1 MLPGKKFIADFHI
14 HSHYSLAT
22 SKKLIPEYLDHWAR
36 IKGINVIGTGDC
48 IHPGWLGELKEKLEP
63 AGNGLFRLK
72 KKFMSGAD
80 IFRAGASPAPTKI
93 VSNENI
99 PKDVYFML
107 TGEISNIYKKNG
119 RVRKVHNLCVFPD
132 FEAVEY
138 VQRSLKRFN
147 IESDG
152 RPIIGLDS
160 KFLLEIVLNSSDTS
174 FLVPAH
180 IWTPWFS
187 ALGSKS
193 GFDSINECYED
204 LTRHIFAVE
213 TGLSSDP
220 AMNWTCG
227 FLSDFKLISNSDA
240 HSPEKLGREANIFET
255 ELSYHSIYS
264 ALSGGK
270 GFLGTIEFFPQ
281 EGKYHYD
288 GHRKCGLCWDPLET
302 LEHNALCPVC
312 GKPVTKG
319 VMYRVAELADRD
331 GKEKFANKRDF
342 YSITSLPDLL
352 AELMNKKSSS
362 NKSVQAEYFSLIEN
376 LGSEFQILLFA
387 DIEEIKKAGG
397 VLLAEG
403 IKRLR
408 AGDVFIEEGYDGEY
422 GRIKVFDREELAS
435 FAGDSLFQAA
445 ADDAAMTP
453 AHTEPKSGGSA
464 LPPEGTASSV
474 RFNIRQ
480 FKSLKGKT
488 VLPDNVPETLPL
500 AIKPSAEQSQAIEH
514 FEGPCMVIAG
524 PGSGKTRILTERIIH
539 LTSKKRVIPES
550 ILAVTFSNKAAEEIR
565 SRIKNKDESLSPKI
579 CTFHAFGLSV
589 LKNHY
594 RIFER
599 PEHFYIADSEEK
611 KEIINE
617 LRELKKP
624 GRNDKR
630 KTEKYIIG
638 MEKYKQGM
646 SEETDIDLFID
657 YNRELQIR
665 GAFDLDD
672 LIYLVVELFQTHPE
686 ILAKYREQYQWI
698 LIDEYQDI
706 NAKQFELV
714 TALAGS
720 NNPNLFAIGD
730 PDQAI
735 YGFRGSDVRYI
746 DKLKENFPNIKVL
759 SLRRSYRC
767 PGSVI
772 KAAGQILGKTEY
784 LAGKSDNVRINI
796 QETESEKS
804 EADWIASQVEKMIGG
819 VRSFSIDSGISDG
832 QAEDETASFSDFAV
846 LCRTTHMFGPV
857 IKAFAD
863 HGIACQVTGTDPFYN
878 SEPFSTLIRR
888 FRTIYYHHANTE
900 SSTLKSIDET
910 RQMIERK
917 EDIYMILNKT
927 MQPADI
933 SADDRKRMEDLAR
946 SFGNDYEKFFS
957 NLSMRQGVDY
967 YNGKAEAVSVMTM
980 HASKGMEFNTVF
992 IPGCEVGIIPF
1003 ELFGKKSEREL
1014 AEEERLFYVGITRT
1028 KKNLF
1033 LTHAKKRFIRGRL
1046 LIQQKSPLL
1055 NRLEKDLLKFG
1066 ARAKKN
1072 KKEDGGQL
1080 DLFG

>member
-1 MLPGKKFIADFHI
+1 MQSGKKFIADFHI

-22 SKKLIPEYLDHWAR
+22 SKNLIPEYLDRWAK
-36 IKGINVIGTGDC
+36 IKGIDVIGTGDC
-48 IHPGWLGELKEKLEP
+48 IHPGWLKELKEKLEP
-63 AGNGLFRLK
+63 AENGLFRLK
-72 KKFMSGAD
+72 DEYNPRRTKTD
-80 IFRAGASPAPTKI
+80 LLAGLNATSCAPP
-93 VSNENI
+93 VENI
-99 PKDVYFML
+99 PDDVYFML

-119 RVRKVHNLCVFPD
+119 KVRKVHNLCVFPD

-160 KFLLEIVLNSSDTS
+160 KFLLEIILNSSDTS

-187 ALGSKS
+187 VLGSKS
-193 GFDSINECYED
+193 GFDTISECYEE

-220 AMNWTCG
+220 AMNWACG
-227 FLSDFKLISNSDA
+227 FLNDFKLISNSDA
-240 HSPEKLGREANIFET
+240 HSPEKLGREANLFET

-288 GHRKCGLCWDPLET
+288 GHRKCGVCWDPLET
-302 LEHNALCPVC
+302 LEHNDICPVC
-312 GKPVTKG
+312 GKPVTRG

-331 GKEKFANKRDF
+331 GREKFANKRDF

-352 AELMNKKSSS
+352 AELMNKKSAS
-362 NKSVQAEYFSLIEN
+362 NKSVQAEYFRLIEN
-376 LGSEFQILLFA
+376 LGSEFHILLFA
-387 DIEEIKKAGG
+387 DIGKIKQAGG
-397 VLLAEG
+397 ELLAEG

-408 AGDVFIEEGYDGEY
+408 AGNVIIDEGYDGEF
-422 GRIKVFDREELAS
+422 GRIKVFNQEELAL
-435 FAGDSLFQAA
+435 FAGDSLFGRGEKSDSAA
-445 ADDAAMTP
+445 TGA
-453 AHTEPKSGGSA
+453 
-464 LPPEGTASSV
+464 ASSIK
-474 RFNIRQ
+474 FNIEQ
-480 FKSLKGKT
+480 FKSLKNKMN
-488 VLPDNVPETLPL
+488 LQENIPQAPSLI
-500 AIKPSAEQSQAIEH
+500 IKPSSEQSEAIEH
-514 FEGPCMVIAG
+514 FEGPCIVLAG

-539 LTSKKRVIPES
+539 LTSKRKVNPEN
-550 ILAVTFSNKAAEEIR
+550 ILAVTFSNKAADEIR
-565 SRIKNKDESLSPKI
+565 TRVGNKDETLNPKI

-589 LKNHY
+589 LKKHY
-594 RIFER
+594 KIFER

-611 KEIINE
+611 KEIIDE
-617 LRELKKP
+617 LRELKKS
-624 GRNDKR
+624 GRSDKR
-630 KTEKYIIG
+630 KTEKQII
-638 MEKYKQGM
+638 EIERYKQGI
-646 SEETDIDLFID
+646 SDEIDTNLFID

-672 LIYLVVELFQTHPE
+672 LIYLVVELFQTHPK
-686 ILAKYREQYQWI
+686 ILAKYREQYPWI
-698 LIDEYQDI
+698 MVDEYQDI
-706 NAKQFELV
+706 NSKQFELV
-714 TALAGS
+714 TELAG
-720 NNPNLFAIGD
+720 NDNPNLFAIGD

-735 YGFRGSDVRYI
+735 YGFRGSDVHYI
-746 DKLKENFPNIKVL
+746 DRLKELHPAIKL
-759 SLRRSYRC
+759 ISLQRSYRC
-767 PGSVI
+767 PAPVI

-796 QETESEKS
+796 QEAESEKS
-804 EADWIASQVEKMIGG
+804 EADWIASQIEKMIGG

-846 LCRTTHMFGPV
+846 LCRTSHMFEPV

-863 HGIACQVTGTDPFYN
+863 HGIACQIVGTDPFYSN
-878 SEPFSTLIRR
+878 EPFSTVIRR
-888 FRTIYYHHANTE
+888 LRTIYYHHTNTE
-900 SSTLKSIDET
+900 SSALKSIDET
-910 RQMIERK
+910 RQMIENK
-917 EDIYMILNKT
+917 EEIFVILNK
-927 MQPADI
+927 MMESVDI
-933 SADDRKRMEDLAR
+933 SENDRKRMEDLGR
-946 SFGNDYEKFFS
+946 VFGNDYEKFFS

-967 YNGKAEAVSVMTM
+967 YNEKTEAVSIMTM

-1003 ELFGKKSEREL
+1003 ELFGRKGEAEL
-1014 AEEERLFYVGITRT
+1014 AEEERLFYVAVTRT
-1028 KKNLF
+1028 KTNLF
-1033 LTHAKKRFIRGRL
+1033 LTYAKKRFIKGRL

-1066 ARAKKN
+1066 KRAKKN
-1072 KKEDGGQL
+1072 KKDDDGQL